1 MLLCWIEF
9 FVRGYKGTFWGVS
22 VFFLC
27 VSYVLRLF
35 GRIIRINRVN
45 NRRFCE
51 EKEYFKSFERVLT
64 FMRTPYAFI
73 HDLKL
78 EIKGSERR
86 TRTNRSEH

>member
-1 MLLCWIEF
+1 MAIKVLF
-9 FVRGYKGTFWGVS
+9 GV
-22 VFFLC
+22 FQCF
-27 VSYVLRLF
+27 SYVFHMYYVFF